1 MKVTEED
8 LEKAKASAYALENAA
23 DAAYDD
29 AKVADE
35 AANEAWDKYIKLKQ
49 EYEDGIKSTED

>member
-35 AANEAWDKYIKLKQ
+35 AANEAWDKYVKLKR
-49 EYEDGIKSTED
+49 EFENGN